1 MFDKNTVIGLFLSS
15 VLFMIFMYVSFENG
29 KKQKQI
35 LKAKTENT
43 ATASKTTTT
52 TNTSINS
59 NPATISKTPVVS
71 DSTKQ
76 YELASK
82 YGVFA
87 NSTKQAV
94 KHLTI
99 ETELMKIEFSSK
111 GGSIQQVELKK
122 FKTHDQKPLLLT
134 THKDNYYSFIFST
147 NNNLSINTD
156 DMIFETDA
164 QNIVLK
170 GDEKKSISFK
180 LKAADGKYVEQL
192 YTISGNSYVVD
203 HKLNFVNLNDVLLSN
218 IAYINLNWYQTCRQ
232 LEYKVLT
239 ERRYSALYYQ
249 NKIKST
255 SQLEGQTP
263 QSIKESDLNWIGYKQ
278 QFFSSILSCKEG
290 MSGTLATDFNAKD
303 TSFNKKYISSLSIPY
318 TNSANSSLNFE
329 WYLGPN
335 DYMALK
341 KLDKGYE
348 KMIPLASNFALF
360 KWMGFVNKYA
370 IIPIFNFLKKFTTNY
385 GLIIFILALL
395 IKLVLTP
402 FTLQQSRQSAIMQ
415 IMKPE
420 LDELKAKYENDPQ
433 KYSAEQMKIM
443 SKVGASPLSGCLP
456 MLLQMPIL
464 ISMYNFFPASIEL
477 RQAPF
482 LWAHDLSTY
491 DSIWSFAPFLGL
503 DHLSLFTILM
513 TLTSL
518 LNAFITPQPQSQDN
532 PGMKYMPYIF
542 PIMLFFMFN
551 SFSAALTYYYLL
563 FNVFSIIQVWI
574 IKKFFIN
581 EEKLKAEIHAKK
593 NAPAKKGGWMEK
605 LENYSKQQQAQLK
618 NQQKGAKR

>member
-1 MFDKNTVIGLFLSS
+1 MFDRNTAIGLLLSS
-15 VLFMIFMYVSFENG
+15 VLFMIFMYVTYNQN
-29 KKQKQI
+29 KNKMNQ
-35 LKAKTENT
+35 KAKTEVVAKEKT
-43 ATASKTTTT
+43 ATATTTNT
-52 TNTSINS
+52 TNTSI
-59 NPATISKTPVVS
+59 TTVS
-71 DSTKQ
+71 PTVNNDSLKQ
-76 YELASK
+76 VELTSK

-87 NSTKQAV
+87 NSTKVAT
-94 KHLTI
+94 KNFTI
-99 ETELMKIEFSSK
+99 ETDLMKIEFSNK
-111 GGSIQQVELKK
+111 GASIQQVELKK
-122 FKTHDQKPLLLT
+122 FKTHDLKPLMLT
-134 THKDNYYSFIFST
+134 THKDNYYSFVFPI

-156 DMIFETDA
+156 DMKFETDA
-164 QNIVLK
+164 SNMVLK

-180 LKAADGKYVEQL
+180 LKAADGQYVEQV
-192 YTISGNSYVVD
+192 YTISGNSYLLD
-203 HKLNFVNLNDVLLSN
+203 HKVNFVNLNNVLPSNLS
-218 IAYINLNWYQTCRQ
+218 YINLNWYQTCRQ
-232 LEYKVLT
+232 LEYKVPV

-249 NKIKST
+249 NKANST
-255 SQLEGQTP
+255 SQLEDANP
-263 QSIKESDLNWIGYKQ
+263 ESKKETDLNWIAYKQ
-278 QFFSSILSCKEG
+278 QFFSTILSSKEG
-290 MSGTLATDFNAKD
+290 MSGTIATDFNLKD
-303 TSFNKKYISSLSIPY
+303 TSFNKKYLSTLSVPLS
-318 TNSANSSLNFE
+318 NSNNATLNFE

-335 DYMALK
+335 DYTALK
-341 KLDKGYE
+341 NMDKGYE
-348 KMIPLASNFALF
+348 NMIPLASNFVLF

-370 IIPIFNFLKKFTTNY
+370 IIPIFNILKKFTTNY
-385 GLIIFILALL
+385 GIIIFILALL

-491 DSIWSFAPFLGL
+491 DSILNFPSIFGM

-513 TLTSL
+513 TVTSL

-542 PIMLFFMFN
+542 PVMLFFMFN
-551 SFSAALTYYYLL
+551 SFSAGLTYYYLL
-563 FNVFSIIQVWI
+563 FNVFSIAQVWI

-605 LENYSKQQQAQLK
+605 LENYSKQQQAQVK
-618 NQQKGAKR
+618 AQQKGAKK